1 MGTGNA
7 LPDRRHASEKH
18 WQAQECIRVVIAD
31 DHAVVREGF
40 HAVCDDA
47 GFVVA
52 GLPRSSPELLEILQ
66 GSSFDVLLLDT
77 RMPGGA
83 DALHTIR
90 GRGSRPRVV
99 ALSSLEP
106 DEQVCAAVEHGATGF
121 LLKDSSRQQ
130 IVETIRTVHSGK
142 PSLPLWVLV
151 RISERKNRPGLSRRE
166 LEVLEMVSK
175 GLTNKEIAHAIQVS
189 HFTVR
194 NHVRRIID
202 KLDVG
207 DRTEA
212 ATMAIQQGIL
222 SSYC

>member
-7 LPDRRHASEKH
+7 LPGRTHVSEKH
-18 WQAQECIRVVIAD
+18 SLAQECIRVVIAD

-40 HAVCDDA
+40 HAVCHDA
-47 GFVVA
+47 GFIVTS
-52 GLPRSSPELLEILQ
+52 LPRSGPELLNILQ
-66 GSSFDVLLLDT
+66 GSSFDVLLLDI
-77 RMPGGA
+77 RMSSGTE
-83 DALHTIR
+83 ALHAIE

-130 IVETIRTVHSGK
+130 IVETIKTVHSGK
-142 PSLPLWVLV
+142 PCLPLWVLV
-151 RISERKNRPGLSRRE
+151 RVSERKNRPGLSRRE

-189 HFTVR
+189 QFTVR

-222 SSYC
+222 PSYC

>member
-7 LPDRRHASEKH
+7 LPSRRYASERNL
-18 WQAQECIRVVIAD
+18 QAPECIRVVIAD

-40 HAVCDDA
+40 RAVCDDA
-47 GFVVA
+47 GFVVTA
-52 GLPRSSPELLEILQ
+52 LPRSGAELLKIME
-66 GSSFDVLLLDT
+66 GASFDVLLLDI
-77 RMPGGA
+77 RMPGGT
-83 DALHTIR
+83 DALQAIQI
-90 GRGSRPRVV
+90 GGSRSRIV
-99 ALSSLEP
+99 ALSSIEP
-106 DEQVCAAVEHGATGF
+106 DEQVCAAVERGATGF
-121 LLKDSSRQQ
+121 LVKDSSRQQ
-130 IVETIRTVHSGK
+130 IVEIIKTVHSGK
-142 PSLPLWVLV
+142 PCLPLWILI
-151 RISERKNRPGLSRRE
+151 RLSERKDRPGLSRRE

-207 DRTEA
+207 GRTEA